1 MSLKFS
7 PLLFL
12 KISSKCLIISLR
24 IKILMTIRVIFHS
37 PMEETFLVTNRGN
50 FRPPSKNLRSTQR
63 LVVPWRI
70 DGKDFL
76 STFGSPLE
84 ALPVTLLCLDHVGA
98 PLACSL
104 FRSSLPVGCN
114 CQDTFHFFHQALCH
128 TGQEARYL
136 ARSLLLCLLYHPLFP
151 AQHLEHNMGEGRKE
165 GGPVR
170 KKERLQVSSLEIAQK
185 PWYY

>member
-12 KISSKCLIISLR
+12 KISSKCLIISPR

-63 LVVPWRI
+63 FVVPWRI

-84 ALPVTLLCLDHVGA
+84 ALPVTLLRLDHVGA
-98 PLACSL
+98 PLACCSL
-104 FRSSLPVGCN
+104 FRFSLPVGCN
-114 CQDTFHFFHQALCH
+114 CQDTSYFSHQALCH
-128 TGQEARYL
+128 TGQEARCCACYIIP
-136 ARSLLLCLLYHPLFP
+136 Y
-151 AQHLEHNMGEGRKE
+151 AQLN
-165 GGPVR
+165 
-170 KKERLQVSSLEIAQK
+170 I
-185 PWYY
+185 